1 VTVLGTRAA
10 ARPPSRP
17 GPWDGSGARWL
28 FLPPAVMLAVGL
40 LGPLVA
46 IFVVGS
52 RDAGLAGM
60 LAEPFRSDLF
70 LRAAWRTLW
79 MSALVTACTW
89 AAGLV
94 FALALV
100 LAPRLLARS
109 LFGVLFLTFW
119 ISLLVRTYGWVLT
132 LQPAGAL
139 ESVTRTLGIGEDG
152 LGLYQTMP
160 GLIPAMVHIMLPYM
174 VLPIYAGLRGID
186 PARLRAAR
194 SLGGGEWLTL
204 RAIVLPALR
213 SGSAAGAVLVFVMC
227 LGFYVTPAFLG
238 GPRQQLVATVIG
250 TQFGRLQDLGGAA
263 AMGVV
268 LLVAAL
274 GLYLVADR
282 FLGISEKWER
292 L

>member
-1 VTVLGTRAA
+1 VTVTGTRLQ
-10 ARPPSRP
+10 SRA

-28 FLPPAVMLAVGL
+28 FLPPAVMLAIGLVG
-40 LGPLVA
+40 PMVA
-46 IFVVGS
+46 VIVVGS
-52 RDAGLAGM
+52 RDEGLAGM
-60 LAEPFRSDLF
+60 LAEPFRSELF

-79 MSALVTACTW
+79 MSALVTTCTW

-100 LAPRLLARS
+100 LAPRPLART

-139 ESVTRTLGIGEDG
+139 DGLARAVGIGKAEG

-238 GPRQQLVATVIG
+238 GPRQQLVATIIG

-274 GLYLVADR
+274 GLYLIADR
-282 FLGISEKWER
+282 FLGISERWER

>member
-1 VTVLGTRAA
+1 MTAVATR
-10 ARPPSRP
+10 RPRL
-17 GPWDGSGARWL
+17 WEGSGARWL
-28 FLPPAVMLAVGL
+28 FLPPALLLAVGL
-40 LGPLVA
+40 VGPLCAV
-46 IFVVGS
+46 IVVGA
-52 RDAGLAGM
+52 RENGPAGM
-60 LAEPFRSDLF
+60 VTEPFSSALF

-94 FALALV
+94 FALALA
-100 LAPRLLARS
+100 LAPRVLGRV

-132 LQPAGAL
+132 LQPSGAL
-139 ESVTRTLGIGEDG
+139 DSLAKALHLSRDG

-194 SLGGGEWLTL
+194 SLGGGELLTL
-204 RAIVLPALR
+204 RSIVLPAVR
-213 SGSAAGAVLVFVMC
+213 TGSAAGAVLVFVMC

-238 GPRQQLVATVIG
+238 GPEQQLVATVIG

-274 GLYLVADR
+274 GLYLLADR
-282 FLGISEKWER
+282 VFGIGERWER